1 MQYVLSCSG
10 IISPVVLHLLNSG
23 EEVTVVTSSR
33 DVREYC
39 LATKT
44 KFLYFETLIPKY
56 IPANNPIAVISAA
69 VMFLRDLTVLKRRLD
84 RVVNEI
90 DLGAGDTF
98 HLLTRLIQYD
108 NFYLAKKFSKKGRVC
123 FSAIE
128 GKDDKPYVAKFRRVD
143 FKRLLLRKV
152 LKIVLGLDLIFI
164 EMESGVTG
172 QTAPYYLG
180 IDGEFLKRHGI
191 VNQSRDLMELMSL
204 VAVKTSTSD
213 HEKYDHLIIGEGGGV
228 TDRIE
233 YDSLKTVYQY
243 LAALPLEIAVKKHPQ
258 HDDTPTK
265 INELYDEVFGDRTKL
280 PIHIPVELAF
290 SHISKSVIA
299 VSSTHLAIATE
310 LDHLR
315 VVSLLELL
323 DWKSEENKI
332 EVKQNLVKMSNSKII
347 FPETLEDL
355 GELMTC

>member
-1 MQYVLSCSG
+1 M
-10 IISPVVLHLLNSG
+10 
-23 EEVTVVTSSR
+23 TVVTSSR

-44 KFLYFETLIPKY
+44 KFLYFETLIPKF
-56 IPANNPIAVISAA
+56 IPTNNPIAIISAA
-69 VMFLRDLTVLKRRLD
+69 VRFLRDLTTLKRRLD

-108 NFYLAKKFSKKGRVC
+108 NFYLAKKFAKKGRVC

-128 GKDDKPYVAKFRRVD
+128 GKDDRPYAAKFRRVD
-143 FKRLLLRKV
+143 LKRLLLRGV

-180 IDGEFLKRHGI
+180 IDGNFLKRHGI
-191 VNQSRDLMELMSL
+191 VNQSRGLMELMSI
-204 VAVKTSTSD
+204 VTVETSISGQ
-213 HEKYDHLIIGEGGGV
+213 EKHDNLIIGEGGGV

-233 YDSLKTVYQY
+233 YNSLKTVYQY
-243 LAALPLEIAVKKHPQ
+243 LAALPLEIVLKKHPQ

-265 INELYDEVFGDRTKL
+265 INELYDEVFGDRAEL

-290 SHISKSVIA
+290 SHIRKNVIA
-299 VSSTHLAIATE
+299 VSSTPLAIATE
-310 LDHLR
+310 VDHLR
-315 VVSLLELL
+315 VVSLLELV
-323 DWKSEENKI
+323 DWKSAANKI
-332 EVKQNLVKMSNSKII
+332 EVKQNLVKMSNNKII
-347 FPETLEDL
+347 FPKTLEGL
-355 GELMTC
+355 GELVKS